1 MKQRDVTDKGQM
13 RWTCVQAYA
22 GLEGKISEKVEELS
36 ETDVGKVQVVCT
48 PSGGAQSVRIELKKN
63 WEEDVSDDDL
73 INAILNAQQN

>member
-36 ETDVGKVQVVCT
+36 ETDEGKVQVVCT